1 MRRFGLVGYPL
12 SHSFSIKFFNERF
25 FPENGIDAEYVNFEI
40 PDADMMLDIVRD
52 NPELEGLNCTIPH
65 KQAII
70 PLLDELSDEARET
83 GAVNVIRIERDKPE
97 NTRNGRGFRLKGFN
111 SDTIGFRDS
120 IRPLLKPHHKKALVL
135 GTGGAAKAVCHV
147 LDKLGIEWKSVSRTA
162 GRNSLTYSEVTEEI
176 MADYTIIVNCTPLG
190 MFPKTETCPELPYE
204 ALTTRHLMYD
214 LIYNPA
220 ETEFMK
226 RGAAMG
232 AVVKNGYEMLE
243 LQAVASWN
251 FWNLS

>member
-1 MRRFGLVGYPL
+1 MT
-12 SHSFSIKFFNERF
+12 HSFSIKFFNERF

-40 PDADMMLDIVRD
+40 PDARMMLDIVRD

-70 PLLDELSDEARET
+70 PLLDELSVEASET
-83 GAVNVIRIERDKPE
+83 GAVNVIRIERDKPG
-97 NTRNGRGFRLKGFN
+97 NTRDGRGFRLKGFN
-111 SDTIGFRDS
+111 SDIIGFRDS
-120 IRPLLKPHHKKALVL
+120 ITPLLRPYHTKALVL
-135 GTGGAAKAVCHV
+135 GTGGAAKAACHV
-147 LDKLGIEWKSVSRTA
+147 LDKLGIEWKTVSRTA
-162 GRNSLTYSEVTEEI
+162 RVGNLTYSELTADTI
-176 MADYTIIVNCTPLG
+176 NDYTIIVNCTPLG
-190 MFPKTETCPELPYE
+190 MFPNTETCPELPYE
-204 ALTTRHLMYD
+204 ALTTRHLLYD

-243 LQAVASWN
+243 LQALASWN